1 MRPKFLFPVLLAAA
15 LAGPARAADE
25 FFDRLGD
32 ALTISVPDASMR
44 ARLSG
49 TVELEGYRT
58 QTPAPGLTDTPDGR
72 LLERRLTL
80 FLDAQFGPRVYLFA
94 QLRADHGFDPSEREA
109 EVRLDEYALRV
120 RPWGRA
126 GLNLQVGRF
135 ATVVG
140 NWTARHGAWTHA
152 FVTAP
157 LPYEHL
163 TGMWD
168 TEPIDSL
175 PVLLRWSHV
184 RPGLP
189 AARRSIEKSLRL
201 PIVWGP
207 SYAEG
212 VAVSGEA
219 GRWRYAAEAKF
230 GSLSSRPEAWRHARE
245 QRHHPTVS
253 ARFAYRPGPMWQA
266 GVSASAGSYLR
277 QQAERLLPRGVG
289 RSDYRQTVVAG
300 DVAVAWHHWQV
311 WAEVYG
317 SRFAIP
323 RVGDADTAAYY
334 VEAKYK
340 FTPQLF
346 GAVRWNQQVFSTL
359 RDATG
364 EARWGHDVWRFDV
377 APGFRFTPHTQ
388 LKVQYSLQ
396 HGDSGARRTTR
407 LLAAQ
412 AVLRF

>member
-1 MRPKFLFPVLLAAA
+1 MKPTLLLPVLLAAA
-15 LAGPARAADE
+15 LAGPLRAADE

-32 ALTISVPDASMR
+32 VLTFSAPDARMR
-44 ARLSG
+44 ARFSG
-49 TVELEGYRT
+49 TLELEGYRT
-58 QTPAPGLTDTPDGR
+58 QTPAPGLVDTADGT

-80 FLDAQFGPRVYLFA
+80 FLDAQFGPRVYVFA
-94 QLRADHGFDPSEREA
+94 QVRADHGFDPSERET

-126 GLNLQVGRF
+126 GLNLQFGRF

-140 NWTARHGAWTHA
+140 NWASRHGAWTNA

-163 TGMWD
+163 TGIWD

-175 PVLLRWSHV
+175 PLLLRWSHV
-184 RPGLP
+184 RPGLS
-189 AARRSIEKSLRL
+189 AARRAIEKSLRL

-207 SYAEG
+207 GYAEG
-212 VAVSGEA
+212 AALSGET

-253 ARFAYRPGPMWQA
+253 ARLAYRPSPMWQA

-277 QQAERLLPRGVG
+277 QQAEEELPRGVG
-289 RSDYRQTVVAG
+289 RAAYRQTVVAG
-300 DVAVAWHHWQV
+300 DVAVAWHHWQL
-311 WAEVYG
+311 WAEVYA

-323 RVGDADTAAYY
+323 RVGNADTAAYY

-346 GAVRWNQQVFSTL
+346 GAVRWNQQVF
-359 RDATG
+359 
-364 EARWGHDVWRFDV
+364 ARMGAGAAAVPWGHDVWRVDV
-377 APGFRFTPHTQ
+377 APGYRFTPHTQ
-388 LKVQYSLQ
+388 LKLQYSLQ
-396 HGDSGARRTTR
+396 HGDSGARDTTR

-412 AVLRF
+412 AVVRF